1 MTKNNRKILSDKEFI
16 EMMETRYGEITMEF
30 EKDGNTYEGR
40 VINIPL
46 KYFLT
51 DMLDDFVKDIVEDL
65 YNEGWDFSKEINFLE
80 IVGE

>member
-16 EMMETRYGEITMEF
+16 EMMETRYGEVTLEF
-30 EKDGNTYEGR
+30 EKDGSIFEGR
-40 VINIPL
+40 IVNIPL
-46 KYFLT
+46 KYFLV
-51 DMLDDFVKDIVEDL
+51 DILDDFIKDIICDL